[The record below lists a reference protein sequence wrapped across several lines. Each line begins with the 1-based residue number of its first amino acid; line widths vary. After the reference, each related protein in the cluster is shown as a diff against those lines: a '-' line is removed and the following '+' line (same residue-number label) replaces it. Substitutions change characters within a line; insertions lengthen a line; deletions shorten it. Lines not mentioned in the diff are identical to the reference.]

1 MLNNKWPLNVTSFI
15 KKSASATCY
24 LHSNLKN
31 TKSSL
36 TYISSHNFKPGQ
48 RTLPPSA
55 LLKTFHLAN
64 SFRIFYLR
72 PTFAKPQQHPGD
84 TTPAGSDPRKFQGS
98 TTRCPRACRTPT
110 SPAPRFREQ
119 VRAAWERRGSRGRG
133 LTSGNRMGL
142 SR

>member
-1 MLNNKWPLNVTSFI
+1 MLNTAI
-15 KKSASATCY
+15 KE
-24 LHSNLKN
+24 NLKN

-110 SPAPRFREQ
+110 SPAPRG
-119 VRAAWERRGSRGRG
+119 A
-133 LTSGNRMGL
+133 L
-142 SR
+142 SRAGKSRVGEARLAGEGFNER